1 MPKVT
6 ILTKP
11 ISDRFPLPSELP
23 TTGHKNG
30 LHYLEGSLWI
40 KDGDIHMFCQV
51 DFGKFTMMSL
61 KSGNRNIEPFD
72 SNVHA
77 NPPVVPY
84 SSLKE
89 YTRFRGEISITGE

>member
-11 ISDRFPLPSELP
+11 VSDKFPLPSQLP
-23 TTGHKNG
+23 NTGPKCG

-40 KDGDIHMFCQV
+40 KDDIDISMFCQV
-51 DFGKFTMMSL
+51 DFGKFTMICL

-72 SNVHA
+72 SFE
-77 NPPVVPY
+77 VPY

-89 YTRFRGEISITGE
+89 YTRFLREISITGE

>member
-23 TTGHKNG
+23 TTGPKNG

-40 KDGDIHMFCQV
+40 KEGKIYMFCQA
-51 DFGKFTMMSL
+51 DFGKFTMMGL
-61 KSGNRNIEPFD
+61 ESGNRNIAPFD
-72 SNVHA
+72 
-77 NPPVVPY
+77 PFEVPY

-89 YTRFRGEISITGE
+89 YTRFRGEISIAGE

>member
-11 ISDRFPLPSELP
+11 PSDRFPLPSEFLSKYSR
-23 TTGHKNG
+23 H
-30 LHYLEGSLWI
+30 LHYLQGSLWI

-51 DFGKFTMMSL
+51 DFGTFTMMGL
-61 KSGNRNIEPFD
+61 KSGNRNIAPFD
-72 SNVHA
+72 
-77 NPPVVPY
+77 PFEVPY